1 MALYVVLN
9 KFGFLSNRE
18 LIKYGNSNSNLGGHP
33 DMTRIKYV
41 EASTGS
47 LGHGFCTAVGSALAL
62 KIKKKKET

>member
-1 MALYVVLN
+1 MEIRKVIL
-9 KFGFLSNRE
+9 E
-18 LIKYGNSNSNLGGHP
+18 DIP

-62 KIKKKKET
+62 KIKKKKHSLLPHWRRRMS